1 MARVIVSTTSGGLW
15 MRVCANNDSA
25 AGILFLVL
33 LIRFLAQLPS
43 NYASPAVKGQEFM
56 DILIVAVT
64 VIVVAIPGK
73 SPLVVRQIRRC

>member
-1 MARVIVSTTSGGLW
+1 MARDIVSTASGILSEQA
-15 MRVCANNDSA
+15 RADSDSA

-43 NYASPAVKGQEFM
+43 NDASPAVKGQEFM
-56 DILIVAVT
+56 DVLIVAVT

-73 SPLVVRQIRRC
+73 SPPAI